1 MKSSMFKI
9 LNNNRGMALLMTIL
23 IISLILV
30 MTLRFNMSM
39 RSSLTSAANLQD
51 DIALDNMAK
60 SVFNSARA
68 ILSVDAAES
77 SFDTLHE
84 DWANLEAT
92 SQFFAYFFSRG
103 QGGMDIIDHSGRL
116 QINSLMQNKEGAWI
130 INEEQKKVWTTLLSA
145 EEFELG
151 EDEAL
156 NIIEA
161 IIDWLDEDDEPL
173 GFGGAESSYY
183 QDLDTPYEPRNGPM
197 EFIEELLLVKGVT
210 NELYLGTGEVPGL
223 ASLVTPHGRDG
234 KININ
239 TAHAFV
245 LGSLSE
251 QIDQDMVDGMVTFR
265 DDEENDLGDP
275 EWYKWAPGFPGDIT
289 IQPGLIATSSS
300 FFEIMAEVVSGNMR
314 KKVRGMVLRGS
325 ESSSGL
331 VYWKIE

>member
-1 MKSSMFKI
+1 MFDI
-9 LNNNRGMALLMTIL
+9 LKNNRGMALLMTIL

-30 MTLRFNMSM
+30 VTLRFNMSM

-68 ILSVDAAES
+68 VLSVDAAES

-84 DWANLEAT
+84 DWANLEDTAQYFT
-92 SQFFAYFFSRG
+92 YFFSRG
-103 QGGMDIIDHSGRL
+103 QGEMNITDHSGRL
-116 QINSLMQNKEGAWI
+116 QINSLLQYHEGAWI
-130 INEEQKKVWTTLLSA
+130 INEEQKKIWTNLLSA

-183 QDLDTPYEPRNGPM
+183 QGLDSPYDPRNGPM
-197 EFIEELLLVKGVT
+197 EFIEELLLVKGIT

-223 ASLVTPHGRDG
+223 ASLVTPHGRNG

-239 TAHAFV
+239 TADVFV
-245 LGSLSE
+245 LGALSE
-251 QIDQDMVDGMVTFR
+251 QIDPDMVDGMVTFR

-275 EWYKWAPGFPGDIT
+275 EWYKWAPGFPGDVIIPPELIT
-289 IQPGLIATSSS
+289 TSSS
-300 FFEIMAEVVSGNMR
+300 FFEILTEVVSGNMR
-314 KKVRGMVLRGS
+314 KKIRGMVIRGPG
-325 ESSSGL
+325 SSSDL